1 MQGAT
6 AIEAVIQNTHRHPL
20 GVLATI
26 FGIIAILIGASG
38 AFDVEVI
45 DAEMDFDLPD
55 IVRSSSNTLTSA
67 IPEWLVSTCQQ
78 NPIFLKPKISA
89 FARIVGTAEP
99 TGAQTCSIVAD
110 S

>member
-1 MQGAT
+1 VLRGLLTMPQIQGEIVRQFQGLVGMQGAT

-45 DAEMDFDLPD
+45 DAEMDFDLPELSGR
-55 IVRSSSNTLTSA
+55 VPTLSR
-67 IPEWLVSTCQQ
+67 QRYR
-78 NPIFLKPKISA
+78 N
-89 FARIVGTAEP
+89 G
-99 TGAQTCSIVAD
+99 
-110 S
+110 